1 MITNKAMNAYEV
13 LSPWAEA
20 DPIPLRGINER
31 PAQLSGK
38 KIGLLRNSKRT
49 AEPSLKVV
57 ENRLKK
63 RFPNTSFSWFSNL
76 YPNKTAVST
85 ELKDAFEAWLTEV
98 DAVIVSYGD

>member
-1 MITNKAMNAYEV
+1 MNTKDNKNVYEV

-20 DPIPLRGINER
+20 DPLPRRSINER
-31 PAQLSGK
+31 PTQISGK

-49 AEPSLKVV
+49 AEPTLKVV

-63 RFPNTSFSWFSNL
+63 RFPDTSFSWFSNL
-76 YPNKTAVST
+76 YPNKTAVTT
-85 ELKDAFEAWLTEV
+85 ELKDEFEAWLNEV